1 MTGTTKKQ
9 NRMKKIFTL
18 ALSATLALTAFA
30 EQDHISLKGVDYTVD
45 TVFHAKVGPGTTQ
58 TQLRLDGPSPRNV
71 FYLTVDVTT
80 PNVTLRAIS
89 GTGKVAGTST
99 TSAMATSHS
108 KDGLQYFAGTN
119 GDFYTT
125 SGTATNGTSKVGTPI
140 HSFVVENEPFLA
152 YNEGC
157 QFVYDTEGKPYIQ
170 SLNYYNG
177 TAECGDKSTSFK
189 GINDPTAV
197 ADGLTL
203 YTYRFWGSTN
213 QTDVSGN
220 CYEVTAKLADG
231 EKFTAGGKFKIVVTS
246 EPNTSGDTKIPEDG
260 FVLHGRGGT
269 SLGNTGAADF
279 VKGLK
284 VGDVVTLEN
293 IILDESGKRLYPRTI
308 ISGNDRNVGQGQ
320 ITIKDDYSLASTR
333 HPRTCIG
340 TSKDGKQVIMM
351 VVDGRTS
358 SSAGATLMELGD
370 IMRYA
375 GAYEAANLDGGG
387 SSTLYTQ
394 ALGTRNNCSDGRE
407 RSVSNGIFAVLEAPE
422 DNEVAELRF
431 ADWTVKIP
439 SLAVYTPVV
448 YAYNKYGKLI
458 NADYKD
464 FTLEIPANLGEII
477 NDGHSLMSAEA
488 ATSGVLTAVASN
500 GVKATVN
507 VFLTG
512 AKDILPKYE
521 TVVLNKTRKWEAEIV
536 TTYGTAKM
544 PLASRSMTWS
554 SADASVATVTPEGL
568 VTPVANGE
576 TVITGVRGDITV
588 NINVKVQIAGS
599 KVAPADRLM
608 RVSEWKTVNTGM
620 ASVTLT
626 PNENG
631 ANVDYVI
638 KSTRGARISVLPEAE
653 IFSHPQIARV
663 RINPGSSVIKD
674 VTISLKANNAAGE
687 VSKKFTDIK
696 AGELNTLDMPIAE
709 YFDES
714 DIGIYPIRFVSVAMS
729 IGGKTKTDYHVEIP
743 GIEAVYDESTLTV
756 DDIKADASG
765 AADSRFFSVNGDV
778 VTVSAPADIVIVDA
792 AGRTIAAYNG
802 VTEVTLPKGVSV
814 LSATTADGIVHALK
828 VVR

>member
-1 MTGTTKKQ
+1 
-9 NRMKKIFTL
+9 MKKILTL
-18 ALSATLALTAFA
+18 ALGATFALTAFA
-30 EQDHISLKGVDYTVD
+30 GQNHISLADVDYTVD

-140 HSFVVENEPFLA
+140 HSFVVENEPFLT
-152 YNEGC
+152 YNVGC

-170 SLNYYNG
+170 SLNYYTG
-177 TAECGDKSTSFK
+177 TAACGDKTTSFK

-308 ISGNDRNVGQGQ
+308 LSGNDRNVRQGQ
-320 ITIKDDYSLASTR
+320 TCIKDYTR

-351 VVDGRTS
+351 VVDGRTT

-394 ALGTRNNCSDGRE
+394 ALGIRNNCSDGRE
-407 RSVSNGIFAVLEAPE
+407 RSVSNAIFAVLEAPE

-674 VTISLKANNAAGE
+674 VTISLKANNAAGD

-743 GIEAVYDESTLTV
+743 GIEAVYDESTLGV
-756 DDIKADASG
+756 SDITAEDRDE
-765 AADSRFFSVNGDV
+765 AADNFFAINGETL
-778 VTVSAPADIVIVDA
+778 TVAEPGDIIIVDT
-792 AGRTIAAYNG
+792 AGRTIATYNG
-802 VTEVTLPKGVSV
+802 VTEVTLPKGVAVVSV
-814 LSATTADGIVHALK
+814 TTASGNVHSLK